1 MSKDFFDE
9 EYDKV
14 TEQREKE
21 AQQNQQAHG
30 SVEDWYNYGGTTVA
44 QKSSK
49 KPLYVVL
56 LCVGLVLT
64 LVLGW
69 VLCALFGGGGSLS
82 GDEQRKYAQAL
93 VQNLRAQGID
103 ISDEQMQQALQYGN
117 DLVENGQI
125 RQEALLSAVLDYLH
139 NKYVTDLD
147 GNEQLW
153 QDAIA
158 AAGTALLQSAGDR
171 FCSLMTPQQYYD
183 YVNQVSETTASPY
196 DTYFGVAYS
205 YQSGLGLYVSTVSV
219 DGSCY
224 GIMQEGDVILAVT
237 EPLDNLGNPVTADG
251 AAVTEMVVAD
261 YSAEEVSALM
271 AEAYSAKF
279 RVLRNGDVFTTQRIV
294 RGGIGLERPSYNYR
308 FVEFYF
314 NDSNKNISTT
324 NQNNAVVNTYQ
335 LRQLSQLPQ
344 DTGYVRITE
353 FMYYMDGQTTVT
365 AATEFVQVMKLF
377 RSLGLKR
384 LVLDLKGNPGGLVSA
399 VCDIAAMLV
408 QPRQPHAA
416 AKAAGF
422 VGQQVAHN
430 GAYSPQRQRSDG
442 NARLLLLRLFRQSN
456 LPVRHSGVDGR
467 RQRQRQRTAYRRAS
481 RLRHGGADG
490 GKNLRQGHCP
500 DGGGTALHGRGR
512 ADQRTKN
519 AISVGYLL
527 HLRRLLFSVGHQHT
541 RHGLHSRRLLRRV
554 GKLRRAVA
562 GDQELL
568 GRVTCKTSFEK
579 RASAKG
585 VCPFCRP

>member
-117 DLVENGQI
+117 ELVENGQI

-314 NDSNKNISTT
+314 NDSYKNISTT

-408 QPRQPHAA
+408 HPDNLTQQQ
-416 AKAAGF
+416 K
-422 VGQQVAHN
+422 QQVSSGNRLLITELIPRSGN
-430 GAYSPQRQRSDG
+430 GQTEMRGYSYYDYFGKQTSLCDIVVWTDGGSASASELLTGALRDYGTAVQMGEKTYGKGIAQTVEELPYKGEVVQTNGQKTQYPWAIYYTFAAYYSPLGTNIHGTGYTPDAPYDG
-442 NARLLLLRLFRQSN
+442 LESYAELWQATKSYW
-456 LPVRHSGVDGR
+456 GV
-467 RQRQRQRTAYRRAS
+467 
-481 RLRHGGADG
+481 
-490 GKNLRQGHCP
+490 
-500 DGGGTALHGRGR
+500 
-512 ADQRTKN
+512 
-519 AISVGYLL
+519 
-527 HLRRLLFSVGHQHT
+527 
-541 RHGLHSRRLLRRV
+541 
-554 GKLRRAVA
+554 
-562 GDQELL
+562 
-568 GRVTCKTSFEK
+568 
-579 RASAKG
+579 
-585 VCPFCRP
+585 

>member
-117 DLVENGQI
+117 ELVENGQI

-171 FCSLMTPQQYYD
+171 FCSLMTPQ
-183 YVNQVSETTASPY
+183 
-196 DTYFGVAYS
+196 
-205 YQSGLGLYVSTVSV
+205 
-219 DGSCY
+219 
-224 GIMQEGDVILAVT
+224 
-237 EPLDNLGNPVTADG
+237 
-251 AAVTEMVVAD
+251 
-261 YSAEEVSALM
+261 
-271 AEAYSAKF
+271 
-279 RVLRNGDVFTTQRIV
+279 
-294 RGGIGLERPSYNYR
+294 
-308 FVEFYF
+308 
-314 NDSNKNISTT
+314 
-324 NQNNAVVNTYQ
+324 
-335 LRQLSQLPQ
+335 
-344 DTGYVRITE
+344 
-353 FMYYMDGQTTVT
+353 
-365 AATEFVQVMKLF
+365 
-377 RSLGLKR
+377 
-384 LVLDLKGNPGGLVSA
+384 
-399 VCDIAAMLV
+399 
-408 QPRQPHAA
+408 
-416 AKAAGF
+416 
-422 VGQQVAHN
+422 
-430 GAYSPQRQRSDG
+430 
-442 NARLLLLRLFRQSN
+442 
-456 LPVRHSGVDGR
+456 
-467 RQRQRQRTAYRRAS
+467 
-481 RLRHGGADG
+481 
-490 GKNLRQGHCP
+490 
-500 DGGGTALHGRGR
+500 
-512 ADQRTKN
+512 
-519 AISVGYLL
+519 
-527 HLRRLLFSVGHQHT
+527 
-541 RHGLHSRRLLRRV
+541 
-554 GKLRRAVA
+554 
-562 GDQELL
+562 
-568 GRVTCKTSFEK
+568 
-579 RASAKG
+579 
-585 VCPFCRP
+585 